1 MTERE
6 IFFRHLG
13 LPAFTPMALEITRA
27 EGVILY
33 DRSGR
38 DYIDFI
44 SGISVSNLGHR
55 HPAVLSAIREQLD
68 HYLYLNVYGEFILSP
83 QVRLAE
89 RLAKL
94 LPPELDAVYFVN
106 SGSEAVEGALK
117 LAKRYTGRTEIIAFR
132 NAYHGSS
139 HGALSV
145 LGNERLKQAFRPLL
159 PDVRLLEFNNLTDL
173 ELISNRTACV
183 ITETTMSE
191 AGVIRPAEGFLQK
204 LYSRCKETGALLII
218 DDVQMGIGRT
228 GHLFSFEPY
237 GIIPDILVLAKALGA
252 GMPLGTF
259 IASKSIMDT
268 LAFNPVLGHITTF
281 GGHPVSCAAALAG
294 IDTILSEGHIQTVH
308 EKGQMIVQRLRD
320 HPKVAEIRSQGLAIG
335 VELREGINPGVF
347 LSRCLEMGVVTDFYL
362 FAENTFRIAP
372 PLIISQHEII
382 EGIRRI
388 TAALDL
394 S

>member
-6 IFFRHLG
+6 IFFRYLG
-13 LPAFTPMALEITRA
+13 LPAFTPMSLEITRA

-38 DYIDFI
+38 EFIDFI

-83 QVRLAE
+83 QVKLAE

-117 LAKRYTGRTEIIAFR
+117 LAKRYTSRTEIIAFR

-159 PDVRLLEFNNLTDL
+159 PDVRLLEFNNFSDL
-173 ELISNRTACV
+173 EQISARTACV

-191 AGVIRPAEGFLQK
+191 AGVIRPVEGFLQELHK
-204 LYSRCKETGALLII
+204 RCKETGALLVI

-252 GMPLGTF
+252 GMPLGAF
-259 IASKSIMDT
+259 IASKPIMDT

-308 EKGQMIVQRLRD
+308 EKGQMTVKMLMD
-320 HPKVAEIRSQGLAIG
+320 HPKVAGIRSQGLAIG
-335 VELREGINPGVF
+335 VELRAGINPGVF
-347 LSRCLEMGVVTDFYL
+347 LSKCLEMGVVTDFYL

-372 PLIISQHEII
+372 PLIISQQEIH

-394 S
+394 C